1 MSLSDSPGAAAR
13 FAAGV
18 LAIGGVVG
26 VLVNHFLLSGTAAN
40 DVVACIDVFVG
51 LTIWVMPWD
60 RWPARASVII
70 APIGLVLIGA
80 SRAVGSTP
88 SASFVASF
96 VMVFMW
102 VGVTQ
107 PPRTAFWLAG
117 PTAVAYLVP
126 TFLAGGHDSTDL
138 QAITIVLPILVLA
151 AEIPAQMVAELRR
164 AHAAEREY
172 AMRCEDDARTD
183 ELTGLGNRRMGER
196 LLATLVPGDAVL
208 LVDLDHFKDVNDRF
222 GHAGGDRVLRE
233 LGVYLRS
240 TTKHN
245 DTIARF
251 GGDEFL
257 IVARGAGENAVK
269 VAERLA
275 NGWRAQQPPA
285 TCSIGVAVHD
295 SRRAVSDTYS
305 RADTALYRAKQAGR
319 NQVRDFGSEPSKL
332 MGELDDTQRA
342 VSL

>member
-1 MSLSDSPGAAAR
+1 MSLSDSPQAATR
-13 FAAGV
+13 FAAAV

-26 VLVNHFLLSGTAAN
+26 CAVNHLTLAGTAAN
-40 DVVACIDVFVG
+40 DIVAAVAILVG
-51 LTIWVMPWD
+51 IAVWFLPWQ
-60 RWPARASVII
+60 RWPARVTVVI
-70 APIGLVLIGA
+70 ALLGLTLIGA
-80 SRAVGSTP
+80 WRAVGYTP

-107 PPRTAFWLAG
+107 PPKTSFWLAP

-126 TFLAGGHDSTDL
+126 TYIVAGAHSTDL
-138 QAITIVLPILVLA
+138 QAITVVLPVLVLS
-151 AEIPAQMVAELRR
+151 AEIPARMVAELRR
-164 AHAAEREY
+164 AHEAEREY
-172 AMRCEDDARTD
+172 AARCENDARTD

-208 LVDLDHFKDVNDRF
+208 LVDLDHFKDINDRF
-222 GHAGGDRVLRE
+222 GHAGGDRVLRD

-240 TTKHN
+240 MVKSR

-269 VAERLA
+269 IADRLA
-275 NGWRAQQPPA
+275 AGWREQQPAA

-319 NQVRDFGSEPSKL
+319 NQVRDFGADTKRPV
-332 MGELDDTQRA
+332 GDLDPVPTT
-342 VSL
+342 

>member
-1 MSLSDSPGAAAR
+1 MSLSDSPQAATR
-13 FAAGV
+13 FAAAV

-26 VLVNHFLLSGTAAN
+26 CVVNHLTLAGTAAN
-40 DVVACIDVFVG
+40 DIVAAVAILVG
-51 LTIWVMPWD
+51 IAVWFAPWQ
-60 RWPARASVII
+60 RWPARVTVVI
-70 APIGLVLIGA
+70 ALLGLTLIGA
-80 SRAVGSTP
+80 WRAVGYTP

-107 PPRTAFWLAG
+107 PPKTSFWLAA
-117 PTAVAYLVP
+117 PTAVAYLLP
-126 TFLAGGHDSTDL
+126 TYIVAGANSTDL
-138 QAITIVLPILVLA
+138 QAITVVLPVLVLS
-151 AEIPAQMVAELRR
+151 AEMPARMVAELRR
-164 AHAAEREY
+164 AHEAEREY
-172 AMRCEDDARTD
+172 AARCENDARTD

-222 GHAGGDRVLRE
+222 GHAGGDRVLRD

-240 TTKHN
+240 MVKSR

-269 VAERLA
+269 IADRLA
-275 NGWRAQQPPA
+275 AGWREQQPAA

-319 NQVRDFGSEPSKL
+319 NQVRDFGAESKRPV
-332 MGELDDTQRA
+332 GDLDA
-342 VSL
+342 VPTT

>member
-1 MSLSDSPGAAAR
+1 MSLSDSPRAATR
-13 FAAGV
+13 FAGAV

-26 VLVNHFLLSGTAAN
+26 LLVNHLTLTTRGAN
-40 DVVACIDVFVG
+40 DVVATIDVLVG
-51 LTIWVMPWD
+51 VVVWFLPWE
-60 RWPARASVII
+60 RFPARATVVL
-70 APIGLVLIGA
+70 APIGLTLIGA

-107 PPRTAFWLAG
+107 PPKTSFWLAA
-117 PTAVAYLVP
+117 PTAVAYIVP
-126 TFLAGGHDSTDL
+126 TVIAAGSNSTDV
-138 QAITIVLPILVLA
+138 QAIIVVLPVLIVA
-151 AEIPAQMVAELRR
+151 AEVPARMVAELRR
-164 AHAAEREY
+164 AHEAEREY
-172 AMRCEDDARTD
+172 ARRCEDDARTD

-208 LVDLDHFKDVNDRF
+208 LVDLDHFKGVNDRF
-222 GHAGGDRVLRE
+222 GHAGGDRVLRD
-233 LGVYLRS
+233 LGEFLRGAV
-240 TTKHN
+240 KAR

-257 IVARGAGENAVK
+257 IVARGACENAVK
-269 VAERLA
+269 IAERLA
-275 NGWRAQQPPA
+275 AGWRDQQPLA

-295 SRRAVSDTYS
+295 PRRAVTDTYS

-319 NQVRDFGSEPSKL
+319 NQVRDFGAEPTTRL
-332 MGELDDTQRA
+332 MGDLVTP
-342 VSL
+342 